1 MNAIGRF
8 HTLYLNNDMLDIYKN
23 NEKFIEPQK
32 QYENDEKLIKSINV
46 ENINLIRIYK
56 FLGTHQIFIYA
67 HVNFKKY
74 ITLIRFSQK
83 QSYRFK
89 ELKNQFDKK
98 EKKVLKQDFSCLRIK
113 FLLFTK

>member
-23 NEKFIEPQK
+23 NEKFSEPQK
-32 QYENDEKLIKSINV
+32 HYDNNEELIKRINV
-46 ENINLIRIYK
+46 KNINIIRICK
-56 FLGTHQIFIYA
+56 FLGTYQIFIYA

-74 ITLIRFSQK
+74 VTLIGFSRK

-89 ELKNQFDKK
+89 ELKNQLDNLYIEKTDK
-98 EKKVLKQDFSCLRIK
+98 
-113 FLLFTK
+113 